1 MFVSL
6 FKALDVDLANSS
18 PTYRRTSSHSK
29 KKASRSERL
38 TSESLQ
44 SLYDA
49 TEASN
54 NFGEHSPEDN
64 CKESERVHTFNGGNT
79 QR

>member
-1 MFVSL
+1 MSCR
-6 FKALDVDLANSS
+6 
-18 PTYRRTSSHSK
+18 PITQPYRKTSSHSK

-49 TEASN
+49 SEAAPN
-54 NFGEHSPEDN
+54 NEDKCLEN
-64 CKESERVHTFNGGNT
+64 DCPESERFFASNGCNIDRHNNFFSG
-79 QR
+79 

>member
-1 MFVSL
+1 ML

-18 PTYRRTSSHSK
+18 PTYRRTSSRSK

-49 TEASN
+49 TEASDN
-54 NFGEHSPEDN
+54 LGEHCPEDD
-64 CKESERVHTFNGGNT
+64 CPESERIRSFNGGKT

>member
-1 MFVSL
+1 MNL
-6 FKALDVDLANSS
+6 S
-18 PTYRRTSSHSK
+18 PDSQAYRRSPDSQAYRRTSSRSK

-49 TEASN
+49 VEASSTGN
-54 NFGEHSPEDN
+54 EKCQEDD
-64 CKESERVHTFNGGNT
+64 CPESERFCASNGDNIN
-79 QR
+79 R